1 RRYQSLFDNAIE
13 GVFQMSP
20 SRRFVTA
27 NPAMA
32 ELLGYNSSRELLKHN
47 PDVLD
52 TCLVDERLRRLV
64 VEQLE
69 ARGTV
74 KGIEARYLTRTG
86 EERWATISLHTVYDA
101 EGLPMHLEGTC
112 IDATESHQRLQ
123 IEREREQERLEK
135 ELARNSA
142 QAKSQFLAN
151 MSHEI
156 RTPLAAIIG
165 YGETLLDPDL
175 NEAEKRGSAETVVRS
190 GRHLLDLV
198 NDILDHSKID
208 ANKLDVELL
217 NVNLPELLD
226 EVRAFFVPRAREKG
240 VEFFINCEYPLP
252 EMIRTDPTR
261 FRQVLINLCGKA
273 LKFTDKGSITVA
285 VRCDRERQLIVARVV
300 DTGIGM
306 KPEQMARLF

>member
-1 RRYQSLFDNAIE
+1 
-13 GVFQMSP
+13 MSP
-20 SRRFVTA
+20 ERRFVTA

-32 ELLGYNSSRELLKHN
+32 ELLGYSSSRELLAHN
-47 PDVLD
+47 PDVLE
-52 TCLVDERLRRLV
+52 TCIADERLRRLV

-69 ARGTV
+69 ARGGTV
-74 KGIEARYLTRTG
+74 KGIEARYLTRQG

-156 RTPLAAIIG
+156 RTPPLAAIIG

-175 NEAEKRGSAETVVRS
+175 NETEKRSSAETVVRS
-190 GRHLLDLV
+190 GRHLLELV

-208 ANKLDVELL
+208 ANKLDVDVVP
-217 NVNLPELLD
+217 VNLPELLD
-226 EVRAFFVPRAREKG
+226 EIRAFFAPPGPGKRAWISVSSAIIPPCPRRSG
-240 VEFFINCEYPLP
+240 PIQPV
-252 EMIRTDPTR
+252 
-261 FRQVLINLCGKA
+261 
-273 LKFTDKGSITVA
+273 TDKLS
-285 VRCDRERQLIVARVV
+285 LICAE
-300 DTGIGM
+300 M
-306 KPEQMARLF
+306 P

>member
-1 RRYQSLFDNAIE
+1 FITYSSAIEQYEETFFLLGIFLMVVSTLSWHYYNAATLPYFLTSSYALRGFALYALPGVNDLPPNTFTNYAPQLGLAAAIILSSFALADRIKQVQGEALAWNKRALANLRRYQSLFDNAIE

-52 TCLVDERLRRLV
+52 TCLVDERLRQLV

-101 EGLPMHLEGTC
+101 EGLRMHLEGTC
-112 IDATESHQRLQ
+112 VDATESHQRLQ

-165 YGETLLDPDL
+165 YGETLLDP
-175 NEAEKRGSAETVVRS
+175 
-190 GRHLLDLV
+190 
-198 NDILDHSKID
+198 
-208 ANKLDVELL
+208 
-217 NVNLPELLD
+217 
-226 EVRAFFVPRAREKG
+226 
-240 VEFFINCEYPLP
+240 
-252 EMIRTDPTR
+252 
-261 FRQVLINLCGKA
+261 
-273 LKFTDKGSITVA
+273 
-285 VRCDRERQLIVARVV
+285 
-300 DTGIGM
+300 
-306 KPEQMARLF
+306 